1 MFNNSFLKKLNIL
14 FIESNNED
22 REHFSNILYKFFN
35 NVIVCSSGREG
46 IKSFLEKRK
55 EYFIDIIICD
65 KTLDDITGIEILKEI
80 REIDSSIPF
89 IITSPIIEKEDLLTA
104 IKYKATDYLSKPV
117 NAKDMI
123 FSIERVCHNKYY
135 DRLKQLMQQDL
146 EDLRTVVNEVAL
158 VSKTDIEGNITFV
171 NSYFCEVSAY
181 TKEELIGQNHLIL
194 KAENT
199 SSLIYKD
206 LIEKV
211 KAGIIWEGK
220 LKNISKLNE
229 EFYIYLT
236 VLPIYNK
243 NNSLINEFMWISFLT
258 TDAVLEAK
266 EFKSRVAK
274 NMYENRK
281 NNSEAK
287 EKIDELMYKI
297 SEYSGIKSS
306 LIEEK
311 LRTSKFINQ
320 INFYEKEVKII
331 EEKIKE
337 VSDKVGQKIKQV
349 VTMQKDVQEKKD
361 KAISVLDG
369 LTIELEN
376 KNKKVQELTKKLSA
390 QLNLIKKLMI
400 SIDALEKKLTKD
412 LEE

>member
-14 FIESNNED
+14 FIESNSED

-35 NVIVCSSGREG
+35 NVIVCSNGKEG
-46 IKSFLEKRK
+46 IDSFLEKRK

-65 KTLDDITGIEILKEI
+65 KTLTDITGIKILKKI
-80 REIDSSIPF
+80 REIDSEIPF
-89 IITSPIIEKEDLLTA
+89 IITSPSIEIDDLLTA

-123 FSIERVCHNKYY
+123 FSIERVCHNKYHE
-135 DRLKQLMQQDL
+135 RLKLLMQQDL

-171 NSYFCEVSAY
+171 NSCFCEISAY

-194 KAENT
+194 KDEKT
-199 SSLIYKD
+199 SSSIYKD
-206 LIEKV
+206 LIAKV
-211 KAGIIWEGK
+211 NEGIIWEGK
-220 LKNISKLNE
+220 LKNISKTKE

-243 NNSLINEFMWISFLT
+243 SNSDITEFMWISFLT
-258 TDAVLEAK
+258 TEAELEAK
-266 EFKSRVAK
+266 EFKNRVVK

-281 NNSEAK
+281 NNNDAR
-287 EKIDELMYKI
+287 EKIDDLMNKI
-297 SEYSGIKSS
+297 SEYSGIKT
-306 LIEEK
+306 LLLEEK
-311 LRTSKFINQ
+311 HRTSKFINQ
-320 INFYEKEVKII
+320 INFYEKELESI

-337 VSDKVGQKIKQV
+337 VSGKASQKIKQV
-349 VTMQKDVQEKKD
+349 VTTQKDVQEKKD
-361 KAISVLDG
+361 KAVFLLDD
-369 LTIELEN
+369 LTIELGN
-376 KNKKVQELTKKLSA
+376 KNKEVQELTKELST
-390 QLNLIKKLMI
+390 QLNSIKKLMF
-400 SIDALEKKLTKD
+400 SIDEIEGKLSKN